1 MRIVNLIR
9 IASRSLSKNKL
20 RTFLTMLGI
29 IIGVASV
36 IAMLAIGEGSKQNI
50 KASIASLGTNS
61 IMIFPGAVNQGG
73 VRMEAG
79 SSANLKREDSEAI
92 LARCPLVEFVSPVVR
107 TGAQIIT
114 GSQNWRTIVIGAFT
128 DYFSIRNLN
137 VVSGTYFSATD
148 ERAAAKVC
156 LVGQTVSVN
165 LFGEGSDPI
174 GQVMRINRIPFKIIG
189 LLEKKGQNTFGQ
201 DQDDIIIAPFSTVQK
216 RMLSTT
222 NINQIIASAVSE
234 EDVDGAKDEITMLLR
249 ERHKLA
255 EDVEDDFTVR
265 TQSDISNIF
274 GSISKVLTILLGSI
288 ASISLLVGGIGIMNI
303 MLVSVTE
310 RTKEIGIR
318 LAVGAKSKDVLMQ
331 FMIEAMFISFV
342 GGIIGVGLGTLVS
355 VLVAKFGG
363 WPVAVTI
370 YSIALSF
377 LFAAIIGIFFGWYP
391 ARKAARLNPIDALR
405 YE

>member
-1 MRIVNLIR
+1 MKIINLVK

-73 VRMEAG
+73 VRLEAG
-79 SSANLKREDSEAI
+79 SSANLKREDTEAI
-92 LARCPLVEFVSPVVR
+92 LARCPLVESVSPVVR
-107 TGAQIIT
+107 AGAQIIT
-114 GSQNWRTIVIGAFT
+114 GSQNWRTVVIGVLT

-137 VVSGTYFSATD
+137 VVSGTYFSSTD

-156 LVGQTVSVN
+156 LVGLTVSVN
-165 LFGEGSDPI
+165 LFGEGNDPV
-174 GQVMRINRIPFKIIG
+174 GQVIRINRIPFKIIG

-222 NINQIIASAVSE
+222 NLNQIIASAVSE
-234 EDVDGAKDEITMLLR
+234 DDIEGAKEEITLLLR

-255 EDVEDDFTVR
+255 PDVEDDFTVR

-318 LAVGAKSKDVLMQ
+318 LAVGAKSKDILMQ

-363 WPVAVTI
+363 WPVTVTI

-377 LFAAIIGIFFGWYP
+377 LFAAVIGIFFGWYP